1 MQLDKLTQRNQEAL
15 QKALALVRELKHQ
28 QIDEDHFSYALLQE
42 NGVISALL
50 KGFGLNKSDLLAKLE
65 AAFAKKPTVE
75 GGQEPFLSNNLNAI
89 FQEAE
94 RIAQKMKDQ
103 FIAQEHIF

>member
-1 MQLDKLTQRNQEAL
+1 
-15 QKALALVRELKHQ
+15 
-28 QIDEDHFSYALLQE
+28 
-42 NGVISALL
+42 LL

-75 GGQEPFLSNNLNAI
+75 GGQEPFLSNNLNAV

-103 FIAQEHIF
+103 FIAQEHIFLALFNQKETLISEELRRHGITLKNIENIITEIRGGQKVNDMNAE